1 MLGASMQEGEGGY
14 TFWNKGGSFSAWVN
28 GWLVEDCGAVI
39 GEANV
44 CMICTLPVCNLECSW
59 PQGILY
65 RRLIN
70 CSVHFA
76 QPTIDS

>member
-14 TFWNKGGSFSAWVN
+14 IFWNKGGSFSAWVN

-44 CMICTLPVCNLECSW
+44 CMIFAHFQSVTL
-59 PQGILY
+59 
-65 RRLIN
+65 
-70 CSVHFA
+70 SVLGHKESYTDA
-76 QPTIDS
+76 